1 MSYEIPPTPKPFT
14 GRYSPAL
21 RYSPSPRSST
31 GNDLDL
37 RPSQTPSRT
46 EDTEYY
52 IAFPPSGLPIHCKLL
67 KLNLLKSNS
76 DIYRYTIFDK
86 IYYNFIFNLKS
97 RK

>member
-1 MSYEIPPTPKPFT
+1 MMSYEIPPTPKPFT

-67 KLNLLKSNS
+67 KQYLLKSNS
-76 DIYRYTIFDK
+76 DIHYNNNLK
-86 IYYNFIFNLKS
+86 IYYNFVFNLKS
-97 RK
+97 KK